1 MVPPARTADN
11 VLSRFEPRPQTLVRQ
26 EMPSFDAL
34 YEAEFDFVWRSV
46 RALGIPEHATDDV
59 AQEIFIVVHRRLADF
74 EGRSSVRTWVYGILR
89 NVVRSHRRS
98 IPAPSTVDP
107 ADLTDGGSAPDET
120 AAQAEAARIVVRL
133 LDALDDDKREVFVL
147 AELEQMSVVEIA
159 GMLGEKVNTIY
170 SRLRLAREAFA
181 AAAARYRQRDEWR
194 LR

>member
-74 EGRSSVRTWVYGILR
+74 EGRSSVRTWV
-89 NVVRSHRRS
+89 
-98 IPAPSTVDP
+98 
-107 ADLTDGGSAPDET
+107 
-120 AAQAEAARIVVRL
+120 
-133 LDALDDDKREVFVL
+133 
-147 AELEQMSVVEIA
+147 
-159 GMLGEKVNTIY
+159 
-170 SRLRLAREAFA
+170 
-181 AAAARYRQRDEWR
+181 
-194 LR
+194 